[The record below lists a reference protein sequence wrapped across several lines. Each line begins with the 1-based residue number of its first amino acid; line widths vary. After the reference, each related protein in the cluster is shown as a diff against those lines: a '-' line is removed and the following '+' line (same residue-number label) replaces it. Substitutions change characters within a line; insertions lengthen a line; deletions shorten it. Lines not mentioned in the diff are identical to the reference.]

1 MSEDK
6 DLERLQAKRLEEMRK
21 NLFFQRKQSKVAAS
35 AKEQKGN
42 KPSPR
47 EIVIKQLGY
56 RGLEVLQNAEYQFPK
71 ETEII
76 SLKLSELILSG
87 DIKEVLDGGN
97 LLALFRSVGINV
109 RMKTKINV
117 EKDGKFVSLSD
128 KLRIQVW
135 RTNSAFWLDIFSNAH
150 RSRIV
155 RRNRG

>member
-21 NLFFQRKQSKVAAS
+21 NLSFQRKQGKIAAS
-35 AKEQKGN
+35 EKEQKGN

-71 ETEII
+71 ETQII
-76 SLKLSELILSG
+76 VLKLSELILSG
-87 DIKEVLDGGN
+87 DITEILDGGN
-97 LLALFRSVGINV
+97 LLALFRSIGIDV

-128 KLRIQVW
+128 KLSKLSS
-135 RTNSAFWLDIFSNAH
+135 TKE
-150 RSRIV
+150 
-155 RRNRG
+155 

>member
-21 NLFFQRKQSKVAAS
+21 NLSFQNRQDKIAAS
-35 AKEQKGN
+35 QKEQKV
-42 KPSPR
+42 KITPR
-47 EIVIKQLGY
+47 EIIMKQLGY

-76 SLKLSELILSG
+76 SLKLSELISSG
-87 DIKEVLDGGN
+87 DITEVLDGGN

-128 KLRIQVW
+128 KLGKSSSV
-135 RTNSAFWLDIFSNAH
+135 DE
-150 RSRIV
+150 
-155 RRNRG
+155 

>member
-21 NLFFQRKQSKVAAS
+21 NLSFQNRQDKIAAS
-35 AKEQKGN
+35 EKEQKV
-42 KPSPR
+42 KLTPR
-47 EIVIKQLGY
+47 EIIIKRLGY

-76 SLKLSELILSG
+76 SLKLSELISSG
-87 DIKEVLDGGN
+87 NITEVLDGGN

-128 KLRIQVW
+128 KLSKSS
-135 RTNSAFWLDIFSNAH
+135 TTEE
-150 RSRIV
+150 
-155 RRNRG
+155 

>member
-21 NLFFQRKQSKVAAS
+21 NLSSQQEKEKIAALQ
-35 AKEQKGN
+35 KEQKD
-42 KPSPR
+42 KKSSPR

-76 SLKLSELILSG
+76 SLKLSELISSG
-87 DIKEVLDGGN
+87 DITEVLDGGN
-97 LLALFRSVGINV
+97 LLELFRSVGINV

-128 KLRIQVW
+128 KLSKPS
-135 RTNSAFWLDIFSNAH
+135 TTEE
-150 RSRIV
+150 
-155 RRNRG
+155 

>member
-21 NLFFQRKQSKVAAS
+21 NLSSQQEKEKIAALQ
-35 AKEQKGN
+35 KEQKDK

-47 EIVIKQLGY
+47 EIVVKRLGY

-71 ETEII
+71 ETQII
-76 SLKLSELILSG
+76 VLKLSELILSG
-87 DIKEVLDGGN
+87 DITEVLDGGN
-97 LLALFRSVGINV
+97 LLALFRSIGIDV

-128 KLRIQVW
+128 KLSKS
-135 RTNSAFWLDIFSNAH
+135 TFTEE
-150 RSRIV
+150 
-155 RRNRG
+155 

>member
-21 NLFFQRKQSKVAAS
+21 NLSSQQEKEKIAAS
-35 AKEQKGN
+35 QKEQKDK

-47 EIVIKQLGY
+47 DIVVKRLGY

-71 ETEII
+71 ETQII
-76 SLKLSELILSG
+76 VLKLSELISSG
-87 DIKEVLDGGN
+87 EIMEVLDGGN
-97 LLALFRSVGINV
+97 LLALFRTIGINI

-128 KLRIQVW
+128 KLSKLSS
-135 RTNSAFWLDIFSNAH
+135 TKE
-150 RSRIV
+150 
-155 RRNRG
+155 